1 MDDADLRI
9 AYETHDGVQELID
22 CLTHSLESISLNFD
36 RWNEQYVAGPGMYVA
51 VVTGPSIADFADPMG
66 NNTWP
71 TDECRDV
78 CLDLETFF
86 ETAREVAMTRD
97 GALVVSVD
105 GVVQEQMVRF
115 TDLMPGE
122 LEGVTERESEYEG
135 WMGSR
140 HMSALDT
147 SRRPNV
153 VSTLTLSEETGRVTI
168 FEGGSFDTNRRSE
181 LGGEWNPHAYS

>member
-1 MDDADLRI
+1 MDDAELRI
-9 AYETHDGVQELID
+9 EYESHEGVCELID
-22 CLTHSLESISLNFD
+22 CIQHSLESISLDFD
-36 RWNEQYVAGPGMYVA
+36 RWDEQYVKGPGMYVA
-51 VVTGPSIADFADPMG
+51 VVTGPSVADFADPMG
-66 NNTWP
+66 HNRWP
-71 TDECRDV
+71 TDRCRDV

-122 LEGVTERESEYEG
+122 LGDVDQEPVEYED

-153 VSTLTLSEETGRVTI
+153 ISTQTLSEETGRVTI
-168 FEGGSFDTNRRSE
+168 FENGSFDTYERTE
-181 LGGEWNPHAYS
+181 LGGEWNPQAYS